1 MFIFIQINL
10 IKRFSQTYYETEIQ
24 QLGDGMFNIWNVN
37 VAHVIVKWRQPIQ
50 RDLSIFL
57 YEEYFVWLPT
67 MYFSFNEQGVWTCG
81 WVDEV

>member
-37 VAHVIVKWRQPIQ
+37 VAHVIVKWR
-50 RDLSIFL
+50 RDTDDSVALKKKLQLQI
-57 YEEYFVWLPT
+57 
-67 MYFSFNEQGVWTCG
+67 
-81 WVDEV
+81 